1 MTTSLGHRYFM
12 SVDHRRDVSVCE
24 AAASWYDSVYR
35 PVMNVADRHR
45 LAEHLPGWTE
55 TDVYLVLTRLWLDLD
70 VDGQPA
76 GPERAADALLTD
88 AGPYTAKRSGGG
100 HRTRRWSKS
109 RRGRA
114 RRARRFLHVIRGGR
128 RRRPVPSAPTDPD

>member
-1 MTTSLGHRYFM
+1 G
-12 SVDHRRDVSVCE
+12 RDVSVPE

-35 PVMNVADRHR
+35 PVMTVAERHR

-70 VDGQPA
+70 LGGPPA
-76 GPERAADALLTD
+76 RAERPPNARLTD
-88 AGPYTAKRSGGG
+88 ARPCAAQRRRGAP
-100 HRTRRWSKS
+100 RTRRWNGS

-114 RRARRFLHVIRGGR
+114 RRARRLLHVIRGGR
-128 RRRPVPSAPTDPD
+128 RRRRARSAPTEPD